1 MNLKYIPTEPT
12 HCKNTELKNYTMS
25 DFSFFLLTFVFFF
38 TLSKKEKR
46 TVAFKKPLSKLFQLD
61 VDAKRIAAHPGD
73 WEQSLIKNLY
83 TGKGNALNQ
92 GNYRGFKMT
101 YQLMKTLEHVL
112 DSSVRGMVDI
122 DGMKF
127 TWCQEK
133 APLMLSS
140 ARQIQEKYI
149 THKKPLYFA
158 LMDLEEAFDGI
169 PRKVVWCVP
178 KIPWH

>member
-1 MNLKYIPTEPT
+1 MAQPDLR
-12 HCKNTELKNYTMS
+12 
-25 DFSFFLLTFVFFF
+25 
-38 TLSKKEKR
+38 LSR
-46 TVAFKKPLSKLFQLD
+46 RQ
-61 VDAKRIAAHPGD
+61 DAKRIAAHPGD

-83 TGKGNALNQ
+83 TGKGNALDQ

-112 DSSVRGMVDI
+112 DSSVRGMGDI